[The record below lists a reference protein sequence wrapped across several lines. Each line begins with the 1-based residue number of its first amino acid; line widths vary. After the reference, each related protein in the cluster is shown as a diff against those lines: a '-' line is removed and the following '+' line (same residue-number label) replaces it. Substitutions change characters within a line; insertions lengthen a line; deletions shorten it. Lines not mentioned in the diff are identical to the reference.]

1 MSSQVTVKETDL
13 PFNQAIELQKIQILD
28 GYCQTKLNAQYSLF
42 TGGFVGLI
50 ILYATLYY
58 QGSFDFLNNP
68 IYVNTFFV
76 TLLVLTSY
84 AFKKALDRIVKMHDE
99 LLNKL
104 NGFLV
109 EVENGRK
116 LQSISKLKKELA
128 K

>member
-1 MSSQVTVKETDL
+1 MSSQEIIKETEL
-13 PFNQAIELQKIQILD
+13 PFNQNIELQKIQILY

-84 AFKKALDRIVKMHDE
+84 AFKKALDRIVKTHDE

-116 LQSISKLKKELA
+116 LQSIPKLKTQLK